1 MAAGAST
8 LNFALIL
15 SGILLRLTPERAPR
29 TVLRD
34 ERPENLGFYACMVTA
49 NVGSFKFVL
58 VTEGELDSKWPTN
71 NNNTNINHLYEEYH
85 EILLLFIYNDERGR
99 QL

>member
-1 MAAGAST
+1 MAAGASA

-34 ERPENLGFYACMVTA
+34 EKPENLGFYENFLSVCQ
-49 NVGSFKFVL
+49 N
-58 VTEGELDSKWPTN
+58 
-71 NNNTNINHLYEEYH
+71 
-85 EILLLFIYNDERGR
+85 
-99 QL
+99 

>member
-1 MAAGAST
+1 MSRYKLIPPTSFVENMAAGASA

-34 ERPENLGFYACMVTA
+34 ERSENLGFYACMVTT
-49 NVGSFKFVL
+49 NVGSF
-58 VTEGELDSKWPTN
+58 N
-71 NNNTNINHLYEEYH
+71 
-85 EILLLFIYNDERGR
+85 LLNFFSRH
-99 QL
+99 